1 MTTYFVTRHP
11 GAVPWAQ
18 QEGIAVDRQID
29 HLDIE
34 DIHPG
39 DTVIGSL
46 PVNLAADV
54 CDNQARYI
62 HLILELPLEW
72 RGKELNVEDMKR
84 FGAKLHAYQ
93 VKKDSNVHEIIRETY
108 ELE

>member
-11 GAVPWAQ
+11 GAIAWAQ
-18 QEGIAVDRQID
+18 QSGINVDQQLA

-34 DIHPG
+34 QIHPG

-54 CDNQARYI
+54 CAKQAQYI
-62 HLILELPLEW
+62 HLILELPFAW
-72 RGKELNVEDMKR
+72 RGKELGVEDMNR
-84 FGAKLHAYQ
+84 FGAKLQ
-93 VKKDSNVHEIIRETY
+93 QY
-108 ELE
+108 EVYKVNQ